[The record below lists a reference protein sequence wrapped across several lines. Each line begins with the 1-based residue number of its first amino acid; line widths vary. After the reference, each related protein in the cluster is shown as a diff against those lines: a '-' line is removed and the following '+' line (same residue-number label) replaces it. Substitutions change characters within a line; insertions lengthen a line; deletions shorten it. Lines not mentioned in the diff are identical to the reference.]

1 MTASLRLDV
10 STDESADTKI
20 NRPTPRETAATVREQ
35 IQDRLGDVVE
45 AVYLFGS
52 VARGDETNA
61 SDVDLLVV
69 IDDTAEFAS
78 VDDQLLDIAYDVTLE
93 HGRRVEIHLL
103 RNETFTT
110 RKERDEPFVTT
121 VITEGERSE

>member
-1 MTASLRLDV
+1 M
-10 STDESADTKI
+10 STDESADTK
-20 NRPTPRETAATVREQ
+20 NNGPTPRETAATVREQ
-35 IQDRLGDVVE
+35 IKDRLGDVVE

-52 VARGDETNA
+52 VARGDETMA

-78 VDDQLLDIAYDVTLE
+78 VDDQLLDIAYEVSLE
-93 HGRRVEIHLL
+93 HGRRVEIHPL

-110 RKERDEPFVTT
+110 RKERGEPFVNT
-121 VITEGERSE
+121 VMTEGERSE